1 MRFSKEHEW
10 VKLEGSDA
18 KVGITNF
25 AQLELGEIVFVD
37 LPNIGDNFKV
47 GDEIA
52 VIESVKAASE
62 IYAPVS
68 GEIIEVNSILLDS
81 PQLINEQPYEAGW
94 IFKLAL
100 ISIDAVNDLMDEDSY
115 QSYINSKN

>member
-10 VKLEGSDA
+10 VKLEGSDVI
-18 KVGITNF
+18 VGITDF

-37 LPNIGDNFKV
+37 LPNIGDTFKV

-68 GEIIEVNSILLDS
+68 GEIIDINSILLDS
-81 PQLINEQPYEAGW
+81 PQLINEQPYESGW
-94 IFKLAL
+94 IFKLGLSSVEA
-100 ISIDAVNDLMDEDSY
+100 INDLMDEESY
-115 QSYINSKN
+115 QSYINLKN

>member
-10 VKLEGSDA
+10 VKLEGSDVI
-18 KVGITNF
+18 VGITDF

-37 LPNIGDNFKV
+37 LPNIGDTFKV

-68 GEIIEVNSILLDS
+68 GEIIDINSTLLDS
-81 PQLINEQPYEAGW
+81 PQLINEQPYESGW
-94 IFKLAL
+94 IFKLGLSSVEA
-100 ISIDAVNDLMDEDSY
+100 INDLMDEESY
-115 QSYINSKN
+115 QSYINLKN